1 MKPLF
6 PLSLAM
12 IAIIACTDSTSP
24 TQNLSSSDQKNSGGG
39 TFTVSG
45 SLTNDMFTFDD
56 GTFGTSAGSTFTV
69 ESTTGGFGASAPP
82 ITGLFNNASNKFIGR
97 LDNHKVNL
105 IVPNGGSAYD
115 ISYDL
120 YIIGSWDGNG
130 KQSGKQ
136 YGVDIWQNDIACSP
150 TGPAVATLIR
160 TTFSNQKTVQQSF
173 PHNYGEGGGTNKAGE
188 GAFAAD
194 ALGYASDPTSN
205 TPQFQSFGDT
215 WYKLHFTGLNP
226 CGAGNPIYL
235 QFSVPGATLQSNYDE
250 SWGIDNVRIMTDA

>member
-1 MKPLF
+1 MRPLL
-6 PLSLAM
+6 PLSVAM
-12 IAIIACTDSTSP
+12 IAIVACSDSTSP
-24 TQNLSSSDQKNSGGG
+24 TSNLATQDAKNTGGG
-39 TFTVSG
+39 FTVAG
-45 SLTNDMFTFDD
+45 SLTNDVFTFDD
-56 GTFGTSAGSTFTV
+56 GTFGSSAGSTFTV
-69 ESTTGGFGASAPP
+69 ESLTGGFGASAPP
-82 ITGLFNNASNKFIGR
+82 LAGVFNNASNKFIGR
-97 LDNHKVNL
+97 LDNHKINL

-136 YGVDIWQNDIACSP
+136 YGVDIWENSIACSP
-150 TGPAVATLIR
+150 TGPAVATLLR

-173 PHNYGEGGGTNKAGE
+173 PHTYLDGGGSNKAGD
-188 GAFAAD
+188 GSFAID
-194 ALGYASDPTSN
+194 ALGYVNDPTSH

-235 QFSVPGATLQSNYDE
+235 QFSVPNATLQSNYDE
-250 SWGIDNVRIMTDA
+250 SWGVDNVHIMTDL

>member
-1 MKPLF
+1 MRPLL
-6 PLSLAM
+6 PLSVAM
-12 IAIIACTDSTSP
+12 IAIVACSDSTSP
-24 TQNLSSSDQKNSGGG
+24 TSNLATQDAKNTGGG
-39 TFTVSG
+39 FTVAG
-45 SLTNDMFTFDD
+45 SLTNDVFTFDD
-56 GTFGTSAGSTFTV
+56 GTFGSSAGSTFTV
-69 ESTTGGFGASAPP
+69 ESLTGGFGASAPP
-82 ITGLFNNASNKFIGR
+82 LAGVFNNASNKFIGR
-97 LDNHKVNL
+97 LDNHKINL

-136 YGVDIWQNDIACSP
+136 YGVDIWENSIACSP
-150 TGPAVATLIR
+150 TGPAVATLLR

-173 PHNYGEGGGTNKAGE
+173 PHNYLDGGGSNKAGD
-188 GAFAAD
+188 GSFAID
-194 ALGYASDPTSN
+194 ALGYVNDPTSH

-235 QFSVPGATLQSNYDE
+235 QFSVPNATLQSNYDE
-250 SWGIDNVRIMTDA
+250 SWGVDNVHIMTDL

>member
-12 IAIIACTDSTSP
+12 IAIVACSDSTSP
-24 TQNLSSSDQKNSGGG
+24 TSNLTTQDGKSTGG

-56 GTFGTSAGSTFTV
+56 GTFGSSAGSTFTV
-69 ESTTGGFGASAPP
+69 ESLTGGFGASAPNL
-82 ITGLFNNASNKFIGR
+82 GSVFNNAANKFIGR
-97 LDNHKVNL
+97 VDNHKINL

-136 YGVDIWQNDIACSP
+136 YGVDIWENSIACSP
-150 TGPAVATLIR
+150 TGPVVASLIR
-160 TTFSNQKTVQQSF
+160 TTFSNQKTVQQSY
-173 PHNYGEGGGTNKAGE
+173 PHDYGAGGGNNKAGD
-188 GAFAAD
+188 GAFAVN
-194 ALGYASDPTSN
+194 ALGYINDPTSH
-205 TPQFQSFGDT
+205 TPQFESVGDT
-215 WYKLHFTGLNP
+215 WYKLHFSGVNP

-235 QFSVPGATLQSNYDE
+235 QFSVPNATLQSNYDE
-250 SWGIDNVRIMTDA
+250 SWGIDNVHIMTDA